1 MSFSASANTPS
12 AQATLTSDF
21 RIAMF
26 CSCIMV
32 SLASGACHSL
42 TAD

>member
-21 RIAMF
+21 TIAMF
-26 CSCIMV
+26 CSCMLLR
-32 SLASGACHSL
+32 SECHS
-42 TAD
+42 ARNC